1 MKETSDMEYCEDS
14 EKLVNILMKKT
25 QNNNPLFFRVLVG
38 YSFAK
43 VASMMRTNIN
53 VHGRGV
59 IPVSMYALNLATS
72 GAGKGHSTNIIEE
85 QVTNKFKRTFME
97 DTFPAI
103 AEKNLAVLATKRAI
117 KKNEDPDD
125 MLEKVTK
132 EFNTLGKLLFS
143 FDSGTSPAVKQMR
156 HILLMSCAGSI
167 NLEIDEIGSNL
178 MSNIDVLNTF
188 LELFDV
194 GKVKQKLIKNTSEN
208 IRSEEIDG
216 RTPTNMML
224 FGTPA
229 KLLNGGKTEEEF
241 HSMLE
246 TGFARRCIFGYSSKH
261 ERDISLTPE
270 QIYDQMGDTTDHS
283 FLDSL
288 SNKLEQL
295 ADMVNFET
303 TLTMSKKVNLLLIQY
318 KSQCEHLA
326 DAMKE
331 HEEVHKAELAH
342 RYYKTIKLAGAYA
355 FIEGN
360 HEITEENLYA
370 AIKLVEE
377 SGDAFARILTRE
389 RNYVKLAKYI
399 ASIGREVTQ
408 VDLIEDLPFYKGS
421 EGQKKDMMTLA
432 VAYGYKNNIVI
443 KKSYS
448 DGIEFLEGESMAVTD
463 LDQLR
468 ISYNNEAVDGPTEKY
483 LADEAKFED
492 LHKVVTLPGYS
503 YTAHHLKGGYRSAAN
518 AIQGFNLVIL
528 DIDDGISLSTA
539 QMLLKGHK
547 AMFATT
553 KSHTDQKN
561 RFRIILPLSH
571 MVKLSTED
579 YKQFMENV
587 FNWLPFDVD
596 TATKDI
602 ARKWSSFNGS
612 YFYEDGEMLDAL
624 MFIPQTKKAEEF
636 NNQVLSNTSLNN
648 LERWFFLNT
657 ASGNRSNQIHNYAL
671 TLVDSG
677 YTLDAVKD
685 AVMAFNKKLKNGLPE
700 EEINNTILLTA
711 MKAIVARDTQ
721 A

>member
-1 MKETSDMEYCEDS
+1 MKETSEMEYCKDS

-43 VASMMRTNIN
+43 LASMMRTNIN

-72 GAGKGHSTNIIEE
+72 GAGKGLSTNIIEE
-85 QVTNKFKRTFME
+85 QVIHKFRRSFME

-103 AEKNLAVLATKRAI
+103 AEKNLAILANKRAA
-117 KKNEDPDD
+117 KKGEDPDEE
-125 MLEKVTK
+125 LEKVNK

-156 HILLMSCAGSI
+156 HILLMSSAGSI

-229 KLLNGGKTEEEF
+229 KLLNGGKTEDEF

-246 TGFARRCIFGYSSKH
+246 TGFARRCIFGFSSKH
-261 ERDISLTPE
+261 ERDTSLTPE
-270 QIYDQMGDTTDHS
+270 QIYDEMGDTSDS
-283 FLDSL
+283 AFLKDL
-288 SNKLEQL
+288 SNKLQQL

-303 TLTMSKKVNLLLIQY
+303 TLTMTKKVNLLLIEY
-318 KSQCEHLA
+318 KLQCEIEA
-326 DAMKE
+326 DSFRE
-331 HEEVHKAELAH
+331 HEEVKKAELSH

-360 HEITEENLYA
+360 HEISEDNLYA

-377 SGDAFARILTRE
+377 SGNAFTDILTRE

-399 ASIGREVTQ
+399 AGIGREVTQ
-408 VDLIEDLPFYKGS
+408 VDLVEDLPFYKGS
-421 EGQKKDMMTLA
+421 ESQKKDMMTLA

-443 KKSYS
+443 KKSFS

-463 LDQLR
+463 LNEMR
-468 ISYNNEAVDGPTEKY
+468 ISYSQDV
-483 LADEAKFED
+483 AKDYVGETAPFD
-492 LHKVVTLPGYS
+492 RLHELTTLSGFH
-503 YTAHHLKGGYRSAAN
+503 YTAHQFMGGHRTGTS

-528 DIDDGISLSTA
+528 DVDDGISLDTA
-539 QMLLKGHK
+539 KMLLKDYK
-547 AMFATT
+547 ALYATT
-553 KSHTDQKN
+553 KSHTPSKN
-561 RFRIILPLSH
+561 RFRVLLPLSH
-571 MVKLSTED
+571 MVKLSPEE
-579 YKQFMENV
+579 YKKFMENV
-587 FNWLPFDVD
+587 FTWLPFDVD

-602 ARKWSSFNGS
+602 ARKWESFNGHTE
-612 YFYEDGEMLDAL
+612 YVDGEVLDAL
-624 MFIPQTKKAEEF
+624 LFIPQTRKAEEF
-636 NNQVLSNTSLNN
+636 NKQVLNSTSLSN

-657 ASGNRSNQIHNYAL
+657 GSGNRSNQLIKYAL

-677 YTLDAVKD
+677 YTYDAVKM
-685 AVMAFNKKLKNGLPE
+685 AVHTFNGKLKNGLSE
-700 EEINNTILLTA
+700 DEINNTILVSA
-711 MKAIVARDTQ
+711 MRAIAKRD